1 MTGCSAILPTYQ
13 EPSEGPRAKVRMI
26 YGGATAKFFPGRDCE
41 PAGNDPGLDVAGAR
55 LPIPGTGRKLN
66 MPEPPAGRHFD
77 EVFVRA
83 GEPLTVRLV
92 RRDETQRGSEICATP
107 PFTFVPEADA
117 NYEITFTVVREFTV
131 CESSLAR
138 LVEDQPGNYRREPM
152 SPRAPAA
159 ACKY

>member
-13 EPSEGPRAKVRMI
+13 EPSEGRRAKVRMI

-92 RRDETQRGSEICATP
+92 RRDETHSGSLTCAVP
-107 PFTFVPEADA
+107 PFTFVPEPDA
-117 NYEITFTVVREFTV
+117 NYEIAFTIAPDFKS
-131 CESSLAR
+131 CASSLVR
-138 LVEDQPGNYRREPM
+138 IVEDQPGNHRREPL
-152 SPRAPAA
+152 SPRAPAS
-159 ACKY
+159 ACRN